1 MIMNNVTESKR
12 KSSVSKAETPG
23 LSRRE
28 LVGKATAIAALTF
41 VPSYVLGHNGSQP
54 PSDKLNIAA
63 IGVGGMGA
71 SNIN

>member
-1 MIMNNVTESKR
+1 MEKENIT
-12 KSSVSKAETPG
+12 
-23 LSRRE
+23 RRSFI
-28 LVGKATAIAALTF
+28 GSTAATIASFTV